1 MAFILVS
8 KDHFDLM
15 KIKLINA
22 LFLLSSIVVCS
33 TASYAASLYTE
44 LGEDRGINKF
54 VTKAVELSH
63 NDERIAFLFEDSDDE
78 ELIKQI
84 SDQIC
89 ALSDGPCEYDGL
101 DMVEAHSGMEITE
114 AEFDI
119 FVSLVIDAMEFADI
133 PHPTRNKLLAL
144 LAPMRKDIIHQ

>member
-1 MAFILVS
+1 
-8 KDHFDLM
+8 M
-15 KIKLINA
+15 KIKLINS
-22 LFLLSSIVVCS
+22 LFILSSIVICS
-33 TASYAASLYTE
+33 TTSYAASLYTE
-44 LGEDRGINKF
+44 LGEASGINKF

-63 NDERIAFLFEDSDDE
+63 NDERIAFLFEDSDDA